1 METQKIEIA
10 IIILNLN
17 GKNWLEK
24 FLPTTIKYSEIAE
37 IIVADNGS
45 NDDSIDFLKDK
56 YSNIK
61 IIYNKNNYG
70 YAGGYNKAL
79 KSINSNYYI
88 LLNSDVQV
96 SENWIEPI
104 ISLMEKNK
112 NIAACQPKILDYK
125 IKNRFEYA
133 GACGGYIDLF
143 GYPFCRGRI
152 FEHLEEDYLQYNNS
166 LEVFWATG
174 ACLFIRSDA
183 FWEIDGFDED
193 FFAHQEEI
201 DLCWRLKNNGYKIM
215 VEPKSKVFH
224 VGGGT
229 LNANSSY
236 KTYLNFRN
244 NLFMLIKNM
253 KFSEILIIIPLRLIL
268 DAIAAISFLN
278 QKNGVSHLIA
288 IVKAHIIFYFSIP
301 KLIIKHNKII
311 QRRELSGKK
320 NYSIIIK
327 NKIQGI
333 KRFSDL

>member
-1 METQKIEIA
+1 METQKMKIA
-10 IIILNLN
+10 IIILNHN

-24 FLPTTIKYSEIAE
+24 FLPTTTKYSEIAE
-37 IIVADNGS
+37 IIVADNSS
-45 NDDSIDFLKDK
+45 NDDSIDFLKDQ
-56 YSNIK
+56 YSHIK
-61 IIYNKNNYG
+61 IISNKNNYG

-79 KSINSNYYI
+79 KSINSKYYI

-96 SENWIEPI
+96 SKNWIEPI

-133 GACGGYIDLF
+133 GACGGYIDVF

-152 FEHLEEDYLQYNNS
+152 FEHIEEDYQQYNNK

-183 FWEIDGFDED
+183 FWEVDGFDED

-215 VEPKSKVFH
+215 VEPKSRVYH
-224 VGGGT
+224 VGGAT
-229 LNANSSY
+229 LNTNSPY

-244 NLFMLIKNM
+244 NLFMLIKNV
-253 KFSEILIIIPLRLIL
+253 KFSEILVIIPIRLVL

-301 KLIIKHNKII
+301 KLIKKHKKIN
-311 QRRELSGKK
+311 QTRKLSGKK

-333 KRFSDL
+333 KRYSDL

>member
-17 GKNWLEK
+17 GRNWLEK
-24 FLPTTIKYSEIAE
+24 FLPNTIKYSEIAE
-37 IIVADNGS
+37 IFVADNGS
-45 NDDSIDFLKDK
+45 TDDSIEFLKDK

-61 IIYNKNNYG
+61 VIDNQNNAG

-79 KSINSNYYI
+79 KSINSKYYI

-96 SENWIEPI
+96 CENWIKPI
-104 ISLMEKNK
+104 ISLMEKDN
-112 NIAACQPKILDYK
+112 NIAACQPKILDFNK
-125 IKNRFEYA
+125 KNRFEYA
-133 GACGGYIDLF
+133 GACGGYLDIF
-143 GYPFCRGRI
+143 CYPFCRGRI
-152 FEHLEEDYLQYNNS
+152 FNDIEEDYDQYNNS
-166 LEVFWATG
+166 QEVFWSTG

-183 FWEIDGFDED
+183 FWLIGGFDED

-215 VEPKSKVFH
+215 VEPKSKVYH

-229 LNANSSY
+229 LNADSSY

-244 NLFMLIKNM
+244 NLFMIIKNM
-253 KFSEILIIIPLRLIL
+253 KLTSILFIIPIRLTL
-268 DAIAAISFLN
+268 DAIAALSFLN
-278 QKNGVSHLIA
+278 QRNGLSHLIA

-301 KLIIKHNKII
+301 KLIKKHNKIK
-311 QRRELSGKK
+311 QVRNLSGKK

>member
-1 METQKIEIA
+1 METQKIKIA

-61 IIYNKNNYG
+61 IIYNKKNYG

-79 KSINSNYYI
+79 KSINSKYYI

-112 NIAACQPKILDYK
+112 DIAACQPKILDYK

-152 FEHLEEDYLQYNNS
+152 FDHLEEDYEQYNNN

-174 ACLFIRSDA
+174 ACLFIRSDSY
-183 FWEIDGFDED
+183 WEIDGFDED

-253 KFSEILIIIPLRLIL
+253 KFSDILIIIPLRLIL

-288 IVKAHIIFYFSIP
+288 IVKAHITFYFSIP
-301 KLIIKHNKII
+301 KLIKKHNKIN
-311 QRRELSGKK
+311 QTRELSGKK

-333 KRFSDL
+333 KCFSDL